1 MKNIAKIMMALLVVV
16 FGLTACGNNAK
27 EDAAVAAK
35 IEKGES
41 LTQADYKVIVDYV
54 VDYAKKA
61 QEYQNKLDAFAADS
75 QQNAEYTEKLAELT
89 ERDNYATLF
98 FTALSKATPEEV
110 GEANVKMVNKYAA
123 YDYFVTPAW
132 ADLDSTTNVTGYID
146 EMPSVKG
153 TDTTG
158 VITQSETEIVK

>member
-1 MKNIAKIMMALLVVV
+1 MKNIAKLLMALLVVA
-16 FGLTACGNNAK
+16 FGMTACGDNAK

-35 IEKGES
+35 IEKGETLS
-41 LTQADYKVIVDYV
+41 QDDYKVMVDYC

-110 GEANVKMVNKYAA
+110 GEENVKTVNRYAA
-123 YDYFVTPAW
+123 YDYFVAPAW
-132 ADLDSTTNVTGYID
+132 AQLDSTTNVTGYID
-146 EMPSVKG
+146 EMPSMKS
-153 TDTTG
+153 TDSTG
-158 VITQSETEIVK
+158 VITQSETEVVK